1 MRPIKLALEN
11 FGPYRDRAEID
22 FSQLGEF
29 FLICGKTGSGK
40 STLFDAITYAL
51 FGQAPGGRKG
61 SEAEFV
67 SDFAAP
73 GGKPAVEFEFSLSGT
88 RYRVSRTAPFSR
100 PKKGGGFTD
109 VPPTATLFAASA
121 EAEGGWRV
129 VSDGVR
135 DTNERVPILI
145 GLSAEEFSKIILLPQ
160 GDFQKFLEM
169 ESTERSQV
177 LEKLF
182 PVDLH
187 ERMAEIAKAKTQEA
201 KTELSLLE
209 AEIGRLAAEAGE
221 DSEANL
227 AGLRV
232 ELEKAL
238 AEESAAMGEAAA
250 RERALERERDRAA
263 RAARA
268 MEAAKALVA
277 LEERASVEAT
287 RAARISLAKAAATVA
302 PFSLAFSKARAAAR
316 DLSERA
322 ARLAAVLS
330 SLEASGAAIQAKR
343 LRIKECAVL
352 TAAKQEEMFGLQKAV
367 EVWNRRAGALVA
379 LAEAEALAADLEG
392 RYAREIAGIEAQ
404 RRDLEA
410 LRPKPEE
417 EAKLRGDVEKLQ
429 ALGSS
434 LALLSEQSKRGAGLF
449 ADRARAEASRR
460 EYEASR
466 VGRLAES
473 ERAAATLSGLEAA
486 LARSEAARLAGSLA
500 PGEPCPVCGSLEHPK
515 PARAAEDEEA
525 IPPGKIEAARSR
537 FLKVSGEIA
546 GLDSSLRHADERLKE
561 LDSELEARGKLLGET
576 AAAISGDLAEAGI
589 LPRGREREEVA
600 TFVAGFDEAAAAA
613 FAGGIGRLSGETAA
627 AIGERKALA
636 SRFEARRLGAAEKE
650 KTLTEKTRALE
661 ELRARLETAR
671 ADLVAKKTLLAEAE
685 RGSGPSDPEPAFE
698 AARQSLAALEAEK
711 AGLEAECSRWEESL
725 ATARATSSTILGER
739 DAAFASLAAEFARL
753 SESLNLAGFMPAAPG
768 SLWAEPAPA
777 PDVEA
782 MLGEER
788 GGLAAALSRAESAAL
803 PPATLAAEESAAIA
817 YRDARVAARAK
828 AASLEAD
835 LPAPGTE
842 APDLAAL
849 EAALGEAR
857 AVHAAARS
865 RSDACRLSISGLEAT
880 LARRFA
886 LEKKRG
892 DLEEGSRSLYR
903 LSELLLGKIPGRQLP
918 FKNFVLAMYFREV
931 TMRASIHLSHMSDGR
946 YYLKPDE
953 VAAKGVTNG
962 AAAGAAAGAARG
974 AASRTPGRGKIGLGL
989 RVLDAWTGLDRPT
1002 ATLSGGEKFLTS
1014 ISLALGLADSI
1025 RDQNGGVSLDA
1036 VFIDEGFGSL
1046 DDEALDRAITV
1057 LDKIRGSRVIG
1068 IVSHVA
1074 GLKAR
1079 IPARIEV
1086 EKTASGSR
1094 LSQSAMF
1101 SDQAL

>member
-22 FSQLGEF
+22 FSALGEF

-67 SDFAAP
+67 SDFATP
-73 GGKPAVEFEFSLSGT
+73 GGKPVVEFEFSLSGT
-88 RYRVSRTAPFSR
+88 RYRVLRTAPFSR

-109 VPPTATLFAASA
+109 VPPTATLFAASP

-135 DTNERVPILI
+135 DTNERVPELI
-145 GLSAEEFSKIILLPQ
+145 GLTAEEFSKIILLPQ

-187 ERMAEIAKAKTQEA
+187 EKMAEIAKARTQEA
-201 KTELSLLE
+201 RMELSVLE
-209 AEIGRLAAEAGE
+209 AEIGRLKAEAGE
-221 DSEANL
+221 DSESKL
-227 AGLRV
+227 AGLKG
-232 ELEKAL
+232 ELEEAL
-238 AEESAAMGEAAA
+238 AAEAIVMGEAAA
-250 RERALERERDRAA
+250 RERALERERERAA

-268 MEAAKALVA
+268 MEAARDLAA
-277 LEERASVEAT
+277 LEGRAPEEAT
-287 RAARISLAKAAATVA
+287 RAARIGLARAAASVA

-316 DLSERA
+316 GLSERA
-322 ARLAAVLS
+322 ARLAAELS
-330 SLEASGAAIQAKR
+330 SLEASGSAIKAKR
-343 LRIKECAVL
+343 LRIQECATL
-352 TAAKQEEMFGLQKAV
+352 TAAKQREIFGLQKAV
-367 EVWNRRAGALVA
+367 EVWKRRAGALISF
-379 LAEAEALAADLEG
+379 AEAEARSADLEG
-392 RYAREIAGIEAQ
+392 RYARDVAEIDAL
-404 RRDLEA
+404 RRDFEA
-410 LRPKPEE
+410 LKPKPEE
-417 EAKLRGDVEKLQ
+417 EAALRGDLERLQ
-429 ALGSS
+429 AMGSS
-434 LALLSEQSKRGAGLF
+434 LAFLSEQSRRGAGLF
-449 ADRARAEASRR
+449 ADRAKAEASRGD
-460 EYEASR
+460 YEALQSA
-466 VGRLAES
+466 RLAER
-473 ERAAATLSGLEAA
+473 ETAASALAGLEAA
-486 LARSEAARLAGSLA
+486 LAHSEAARLAASLRL
-500 PGEPCPVCGSLEHPK
+500 GEPCPVCGSLEHPK
-515 PARAAEDEEA
+515 PALAAEDEEA
-525 IPPGKIEAARSR
+525 VQPGEIEAARSR

-546 GLDSSLRHADERLKE
+546 GLASSLRHADERLKE
-561 LDSELEARGKLLGET
+561 LDSDLETQGKLIGETAEGISGFLADAGLLPRGIGPEKAAGFVAGFNET
-576 AAAISGDLAEAGI
+576 AAA
-589 LPRGREREEVA
+589 
-600 TFVAGFDEAAAAA
+600 A
-613 FAGGIGRLSGETAA
+613 FSGGIARLSRENAA
-627 AIGERKALA
+627 SLTDARALA
-636 SRFEARRLGAAEKE
+636 SRFETRRRDAAAKE
-650 KTLTEKTRALE
+650 EALAERNRGLE

-671 ADLVAKKTLLAEAE
+671 TDLVAQKTVLAEAE
-685 RGSGPSDPEPAFE
+685 RESGSDDPEPAFD
-698 AARQSLAALEAEK
+698 AAKQSLVALEAEK

-725 ATARATSSTILGER
+725 ATARATLATILSER

-753 SESLNLAGFMPAAPG
+753 SESLNIAGFIPALAG

-803 PPATLAAEESAAIA
+803 PPAALAAEESAGIA

-835 LPAPGTE
+835 LPAPGLE

-857 AVHAAARS
+857 AAHAAARS
-865 RSDACRLSISGLEAT
+865 RSDACRLSISNLETT

-886 LEKKRG
+886 LEKQRD

-953 VAAKGVTNG
+953 GAAKGSAFG
-962 AAAGAAAGAARG
+962 AAG
-974 AASRTPGRGKIGLGL
+974 RTPGRGKIGLGL

-1025 RDQNGGVSLDA
+1025 RDQNGGVALDA